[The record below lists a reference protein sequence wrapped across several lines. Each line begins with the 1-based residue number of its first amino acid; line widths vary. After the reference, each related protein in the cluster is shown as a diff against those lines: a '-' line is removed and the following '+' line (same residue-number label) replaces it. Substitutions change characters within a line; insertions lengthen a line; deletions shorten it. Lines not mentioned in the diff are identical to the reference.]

1 MNIRVF
7 LAVLQDRREV
17 LTATRSP
24 PAVVSEMR
32 IKPSYR
38 GGDQACRGP
47 QYGRLRG
54 SRWQRHCF
62 VSELTS
68 QPLCCCRR
76 RNRYAE
82 AATIFVE
89 ELDAGG
95 HPSGTVRSNHLVVT

>member
-1 MNIRVF
+1 MNAVLIPRAANIIRDSSDEFQTRMNIRVF

-68 QPLCCCRR
+68 
-76 RNRYAE
+76 
-82 AATIFVE
+82 
-89 ELDAGG
+89 
-95 HPSGTVRSNHLVVT
+95 